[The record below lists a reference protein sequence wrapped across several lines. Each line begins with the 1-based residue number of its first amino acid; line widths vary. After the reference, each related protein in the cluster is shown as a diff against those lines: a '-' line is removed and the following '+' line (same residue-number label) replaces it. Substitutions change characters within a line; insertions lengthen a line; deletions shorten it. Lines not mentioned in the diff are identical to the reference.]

1 MEQTTEVFVARH
13 PIFDRYKNVY
23 GYELVFRSG
32 FEAQYG
38 QIEADRSAVDFLAF
52 VDFEELADGKKGFVN
67 FSRDLLLTELPAQLP
82 RETMI
87 VGIPAELT
95 GDADLVRTCL
105 SMKDVGYM
113 LALTGLTPEHID
125 NPMLKVVDIAKVDF
139 TLFDAEQQKT
149 LCQKLTAHGV
159 SPLAEGLD
167 EIEQFEQACE
177 WGCSFFEGEFF
188 SKPDDRVENKIPG
201 NEMAHLRVLHCASQS
216 EVNYDELA
224 ELIEQDVAMTYMLL
238 RFMNSAWFG
247 LRYEIRSVK
256 HALVMLGP
264 QEIRRWVSL
273 FVVRMTGK
281 DKPFELLLR
290 SLTRARGAEMIGLMV
305 EMNEQS
311 SELFLMGMFSVI
323 DALMDMSM
331 DKILC
336 DLPLGE
342 DIKDALLGVQ
352 NDHRR
357 VFDLILAYERGE
369 WERFSH
375 FSTALNVDERLVP
388 DVFRKSLQWA
398 HQALEGL

>member
-23 GYELVFRSG
+23 GYELVFRTG

-67 FSRDLLLTELPAQLP
+67 FTRELLLTELPAQLP

-87 VGIPAELT
+87 VGIPVELT
-95 GDADLVRTCL
+95 REASLVETCL
-105 SMKDVGYM
+105 SMKDAGYM
-113 LALTGLTPEHID
+113 LALTGLGPEDIES
-125 NPMLKVVDIAKVDF
+125 PMLKVVDIAKVDF
-139 TLFDAEQQKT
+139 ALFDSQQQKA
-149 LCQKLTAHGV
+149 LCRRLTSLGV

-167 EIEQFEQACE
+167 EIDQFEQACQ

-188 SKPDDRVENKIPG
+188 SKPDQRIEDKIPG
-201 NEMAHLRVLHCASQS
+201 NEMAHLRVLHAASQA

-290 SLTRARGAEMIGLMV
+290 SLTRARSAEMAGLMV

-323 DALMDMSM
+323 DALMDTPL
-331 DKILC
+331 DKILS

-352 NDHRR
+352 NEHRR
-357 VFDLILAYERGE
+357 VFDMILAYERGQ
-369 WERFSH
+369 WQRFSH
-375 FSTALNVDERLVP
+375 FASAMQIDERLVP